1 MLMQELGYSVES
13 VVNKFIDECYLL
25 PSPALV
31 AEEEISC
38 PDHQDFVE
46 NYSLC
51 LLKYYVILLD
61 L

>member
-31 AEEEISC
+31 AEDEISC

-51 LLKYYVILLD
+51 L
-61 L
+61 